1 MKESPRALG
10 YRMPAEWEPH
20 AATWLSWPHK
30 EESWPGKFAAIPE
43 IFVEIVRLLSPC
55 EEVDINVND
64 AAMEKSVKELLVLRG
79 VSLENVRLHLIPT
92 NDAWCRDHGPVFVV
106 RNRRDSRELA
116 IVDWV
121 FNSWGGKYLPH
132 DLDDQ
137 VPARVAEVLGLPCFA
152 PGIIMEGGSI
162 DVNGRG
168 TLLTTESCLLN
179 PNRNPHLSRKE
190 IEEYLREYLGATNIL
205 WLGEGIAGDDTDGH
219 VDDLAR
225 FANPSTVVT
234 AVEEDPSDENYGA
247 LKDNLRR
254 LKSMNDEAGSPLE
267 IVTLPMPPA
276 VYYEGQ
282 RMPASYVNY
291 YIANGIV
298 LMPAYHPVTDPIAI
312 GTLERLFPTRRV
324 VGLDCNDLV
333 WGLGAFHCVTQQQ
346 PAWSSGSSLHRK
358 QPEKP
363 NSGRQ
368 GRELQTGRRTA

>member
-1 MKESPRALG
+1 LKESPRALG

-43 IFVEIVRLLSPC
+43 IFVEIVRLLSPG
-55 EEVDINVND
+55 EQVDINVND

-121 FNSWGGKYLPH
+121 FNSWGGKYPPH

-137 VPARVAEVLGLPCFA
+137 VPARVAEVLGIPCFA
-152 PGIIMEGGSI
+152 PGITMEGGSI

-190 IEEYLREYLGATNIL
+190 IEQYLREYLGATNIL

-225 FANPSTVVT
+225 FANPSTVVA

-282 RMPASYVNY
+282 RMPASYVNF

-312 GTLERLFPTRRV
+312 ATLERLFPTRRV

-368 GRELQTGRRTA
+368 GA